1 MAVTPNNELDKKLAS
16 MYAQKVTVNLDRTSS
31 LSPDDFWKTMSF
43 IAVTNKALINLKIN
57 KD

>member
-43 IAVTNKALINLKIN
+43 IAVTNKALINLKVN

>member
-16 MYAQKVTVNLDRTSS
+16 MYAQKVTVNLDMTSA
-31 LSPDDFWKTMSF
+31 LSPDDFWKTMTF